1 MQLSGEHVSK
11 ASPER
16 VWQFMLDPEV
26 LKASLPGCERLDPTG
41 EDEYSA
47 TMVIGIG
54 MIKGRYEGTVKITD
68 KHEPNDFR
76 MLVTGKGP
84 QGEMTGD
91 GLIEFVPE
99 GTGTRIKWAGDANV
113 RGVLARIGSR
123 VIQPAAKTI
132 VGQFF
137 KRMEDRAD
145 KLTAQNP

>member
-91 GLIEFVPE
+91 GLIEFIPE

-145 KLTAQNP
+145 KLAAQNP